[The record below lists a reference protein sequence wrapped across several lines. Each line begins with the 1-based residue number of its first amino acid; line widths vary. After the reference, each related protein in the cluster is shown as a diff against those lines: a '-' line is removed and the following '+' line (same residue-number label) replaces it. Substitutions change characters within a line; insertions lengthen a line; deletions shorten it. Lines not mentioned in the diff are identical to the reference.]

1 MAARPLFLFAP
12 GAGAP
17 STHPWMQ
24 KWRDYLSNIG
34 EVVLFDYLYM
44 RNGSRRPDPLPQL
57 IATHRSALAEA
68 RKGHKGPVF
77 LAGKSMGGRIGCHVS
92 LEEQVSGLIC
102 FGYPLCGAGDRAR
115 MRDAVLRKLTMPI
128 LFLQGTRDSLCPLD
142 LLEEVRAGMTAPT
155 RLHVVADGDHSLMV
169 AKRRLRAEE
178 LTQEAVDRS
187 LATEIDEFAE
197 AVLALKTLS
206 PSLTSRCSKTQR
218 DKS

>member
-1 MAARPLFLFAP
+1 
-12 GAGAP
+12 
-17 STHPWMQ
+17 
-24 KWRDYLSNIG
+24 
-34 EVVLFDYLYM
+34 
-44 RNGSRRPDPLPQL
+44 
-57 IATHRSALAEA
+57 
-68 RKGHKGPVF
+68 
-77 LAGKSMGGRIGCHVS
+77 
-92 LEEQVSGLIC
+92 
-102 FGYPLCGAGDRAR
+102 
-115 MRDAVLRKLTMPI
+115 MRDAVLRKLTTPI

-155 RLHVVADGDHSLMV
+155 RLHVVADGDHSLTV

-178 LTQEAVDRS
+178 LTQETVDRS